1 MKKIKNILKIVI
13 ITTIVLLALQIN
25 VNAVITSTD
34 KVVETGE
41 NVTITIK
48 SGKALGA
55 YTINLTDAGGLTLI
69 SSSGDQVSADYKTIS
84 GSSTTGITNLGTY
97 TFKTPS
103 VSKDTKYNVKF
114 IIKGMETPELESL
127 PDESNTATITVKAKQ
142 TTPDPTPTPTPEPEP
157 TPTPEPEKP
166 TEPTFTDTN
175 KTMYSTGNI
184 NLRTSWST
192 SSSATS
198 IEKGTELTVTGTSK
212 EKVNGY
218 VWYRVSYNGQTKDV
232 ASNLLTSTK
241 PEEETKSDNANLK
254 SLVVENFDII
264 PNFSSDVTEYTLDV
278 TGEVN
283 ELTIKAEPEDSKAT
297 VTIKGEKELKDGEN
311 TIIISVDAEDGTTKL
326 YEIKVTKKE
335 GTTFGLT
342 SLKIKDAN
350 IEFKPDVYNYSIN
363 VKSDVDILEIQ
374 AVASEEGAI
383 VEITGNEELKEGENI
398 ITIIVSSKDEEEKA
412 TYQIKATKEAVK
424 EEKTPRNVQ
433 SNSKIYIYAGIG
445 AVALIALIIV
455 IVYTVKHRNEDDS
468 EKFEGFPDE
477 LPEKD
482 DNQEIDDTE
491 KVKNVDL
498 EEKKNNKEER
508 EEIDRKNYFLDAQSE
523 DDYEEPR
530 KRRGKHF

>member
-1 MKKIKNILKIVI
+1 MLKKVKYIISLVI
-13 ITTIVLLALQIN
+13 IITIILLASKVYAASANLSVSASSVTVGDTITITISG
-25 VNAVITSTD
+25 NAASWNLELSGATTGNMADVTS
-34 KVVETGE
+34 TGE
-41 NVTITIK
+41 NENITM
-48 SGKALGA
+48 
-55 YTINLTDAGGLTLI
+55 
-69 SSSGDQVSADYKTIS
+69 
-84 GSSTTGITNLGTY
+84 GTY
-97 TFKTPS
+97 TYKTTQEGDVTFKLKGV
-103 VSKDTKYNVKF
+103 VSNSDYTKKNIDVTK
-114 IIKGMETPELESL
+114 
-127 PDESNTATITVKAKQ
+127 TITVKAKQ
-142 TTPDPTPTPTPEPEP
+142 TTPDPTPTPEPEP

-184 NLRTSWST
+184 NLRASWST

-198 IEKGTELTVTGTSK
+198 IEKGTELNVTGTST
-212 EKVNGY
+212 EKINGY
-218 VWYRVSYNGQTKDV
+218 VWYRVSYNGQTKYV
-232 ASNLLTSTK
+232 ASSLLTSTK

-278 TGEVN
+278 TSEVN

-297 VTIKGEKELKDGEN
+297 VTIKGEKELKEGEN
-311 TIIISVDAEDGTTKL
+311 TVIISVDAEDGTTKL
-326 YEIKVTKKE
+326 YEIKVTKKDK
-335 GTTFGLT
+335 TVFGLT

-363 VKSDVDILEIQ
+363 IKSDVDILEIQ
-374 AVASEEGAI
+374 AVASEEDAT

-398 ITIIVSSKDEEEKA
+398 ITIIVSSKDGEKKA
-412 TYQIKATKEAVK
+412 TYQIKATKETVE

-508 EEIDRKNYFLDAQSE
+508 EEIDRKNYFLDTQSE
-523 DDYEEPR
+523 DDYEKPR

>member
-1 MKKIKNILKIVI
+1 MLKKVKYIISLVI
-13 ITTIVLLALQIN
+13 IITIILLASKVYAASANLSVSASSVTVGDTITITISG
-25 VNAVITSTD
+25 NAASWNLELSGATTGNMADVTS
-34 KVVETGE
+34 TGE
-41 NVTITIK
+41 NENITM
-48 SGKALGA
+48 
-55 YTINLTDAGGLTLI
+55 
-69 SSSGDQVSADYKTIS
+69 
-84 GSSTTGITNLGTY
+84 GTY
-97 TFKTPS
+97 TYKTTQEGDVTFKLKGV
-103 VSKDTKYNVKF
+103 VSDSDYTKKNIDVTK
-114 IIKGMETPELESL
+114 
-127 PDESNTATITVKAKQ
+127 TITVKAKQ
-142 TTPDPTPTPTPEPEP
+142 TTSDPTPTPEPEP

-184 NLRTSWST
+184 NLRASWST

-198 IEKGTELTVTGTSK
+198 IEKGTELNVTGTST
-212 EKVNGY
+212 EKINGY
-218 VWYRVSYNGQTKDV
+218 VWYRVSYNGQTKYV
-232 ASNLLTSTK
+232 ASSLLTSTK
-241 PEEETKSDNANLK
+241 PAEETKSNNANLK

-278 TGEVN
+278 TSEVN

-335 GTTFGLT
+335 ETAFGLI

-374 AVASEEGAI
+374 AVASEEDAI
-383 VEITGNEELKEGENI
+383 VEVTGNEELKEGENI
-398 ITIIVSSKDEEEKA
+398 ITIIVSSKDGKKKA

-482 DNQEIDDTE
+482 DNQEIDDIE
-491 KVKNVDL
+491 KVKNVDSK
-498 EEKKNNKEER
+498 EKENNEEER
-508 EEIDRKNYFLDAQSE
+508 EEIDRKNYFLDTQSE
-523 DDYEEPR
+523 DDYEKPR

>member
-127 PDESNTATITVKAKQ
+127 PDESNTATVTVKAKQ
-142 TTPDPTPTPTPEPEP
+142 TTPTPTPEPEPEP

-166 TEPTFTDTN
+166 TEPSFTDTN

-184 NLRTSWST
+184 NLRSSWST

-198 IEKGTELTVTGTSK
+198 IEKGTELNITGTST
-212 EKVNGY
+212 EKINGY
-218 VWYRVSYNGQTKDV
+218 VWYRVSYNGQTKYV
-232 ASNLLTSTK
+232 ASSLLTSTK
-241 PEEETKSDNANLK
+241 PEEETKSNNANLK

-278 TGEVN
+278 TSEVT
-283 ELTIKAEPEDSKAT
+283 ELSIKAEPEDSKAT
-297 VTIKGEKELKDGEN
+297 VTIKGEKELKEGEN
-311 TIIISVDAEDGTTKL
+311 TVIISVDAEDGTTKL

-335 GTTFGLT
+335 ETVFGLT

-350 IEFKPDVYNYSIN
+350 IEFKPDVYSYSIN
-363 VKSDVDILEIQ
+363 IKSDVDILEIQ
-374 AVASEEGAI
+374 AVASEEDAT
-383 VEITGNEELKEGENI
+383 VEITGNEGLKEGENI
-398 ITIIVSSKDEEEKA
+398 ITIIVSSKDGEKKA

-424 EEKTPRNVQ
+424 EEKTPRNIQ
-433 SNSKIYIYAGIG
+433 TNSKIYIYAGIG
-445 AVALIALIIV
+445 AAALIALIIV
-455 IVYTVKHRNEDDS
+455 IVYTVKHRKEEEDDS

-482 DNQEIDDTE
+482 DNQEMNNDS
-491 KVKNVDL
+491 K
-498 EEKKNNKEER
+498 EEKESNKIEQ
-508 EEIDRKNYFLDAQSE
+508 EEIDKKNYFLDTRSE
-523 DDYEEPR
+523 DDYEKPR
-530 KRRGKHF
+530 KRKGKHF

>member
-127 PDESNTATITVKAKQ
+127 PDESNMATVTVKAKQ
-142 TTPDPTPTPTPEPEP
+142 TTPDPTPTPEPEP

-198 IEKGTELTVTGTSK
+198 IEKGTELNVTGTST
-212 EKVNGY
+212 EKINGY
-218 VWYRVSYNGQTKDV
+218 VWC
-232 ASNLLTSTK
+232 
-241 PEEETKSDNANLK
+241 
-254 SLVVENFDII
+254 
-264 PNFSSDVTEYTLDV
+264 
-278 TGEVN
+278 
-283 ELTIKAEPEDSKAT
+283 
-297 VTIKGEKELKDGEN
+297 
-311 TIIISVDAEDGTTKL
+311 
-326 YEIKVTKKE
+326 
-335 GTTFGLT
+335 
-342 SLKIKDAN
+342 
-350 IEFKPDVYNYSIN
+350 
-363 VKSDVDILEIQ
+363 
-374 AVASEEGAI
+374 
-383 VEITGNEELKEGENI
+383 
-398 ITIIVSSKDEEEKA
+398 
-412 TYQIKATKEAVK
+412 
-424 EEKTPRNVQ
+424 
-433 SNSKIYIYAGIG
+433 
-445 AVALIALIIV
+445 
-455 IVYTVKHRNEDDS
+455 
-468 EKFEGFPDE
+468 
-477 LPEKD
+477 
-482 DNQEIDDTE
+482 
-491 KVKNVDL
+491 
-498 EEKKNNKEER
+498 
-508 EEIDRKNYFLDAQSE
+508 
-523 DDYEEPR
+523 
-530 KRRGKHF
+530 

>member
-1 MKKIKNILKIVI
+1 MLKKVKYIISLVI
-13 ITTIVLLALQIN
+13 IITIILLASKVYAASANLSVSASSVTVGDTITITISG
-25 VNAVITSTD
+25 NAASWNLELSGATTGNMADVTS
-34 KVVETGE
+34 TGE
-41 NVTITIK
+41 NENITM
-48 SGKALGA
+48 
-55 YTINLTDAGGLTLI
+55 
-69 SSSGDQVSADYKTIS
+69 
-84 GSSTTGITNLGTY
+84 GTY
-97 TFKTPS
+97 TYKTTQEGDVTFKLKGV
-103 VSKDTKYNVKF
+103 VSDSDYTKKNIDVTK
-114 IIKGMETPELESL
+114 
-127 PDESNTATITVKAKQ
+127 TITVKAKQ
-142 TTPDPTPTPTPEPEP
+142 TTPDPTPTPEPEP

-184 NLRTSWST
+184 NLRASWST

-218 VWYRVSYNGQTKDV
+218 VWYRVSYNGQTKYV
-232 ASNLLTSTK
+232 ASSLLTSTK
-241 PEEETKSDNANLK
+241 PEEEKKSDNANLK
-254 SLVVENFDII
+254 SLVVENYDII
-264 PNFSSDVTEYTLDV
+264 PNFGSDVTEYTLDV
-278 TGEVN
+278 TNEVT
-283 ELTIKAEPEDSKAT
+283 ELSIKAEPEDSKAT
-297 VTIKGEKELKDGEN
+297 VTIKGEKELKEGEN
-311 TIIISVDAEDGTTKL
+311 TVIISVDAEDGTTKL

-335 GTTFGLT
+335 ETVFGLT

-350 IEFKPDVYNYSIN
+350 IEFKPDVYNYSVNI
-363 VKSDVDILEIQ
+363 KSDVDILEIQ
-374 AVASEEGAI
+374 AIASEEDAT

-398 ITIIVSSKDEEEKA
+398 ITIIVSSKDGEKKA
-412 TYQIKATKEAVK
+412 TYQIKVTKEAVE

-508 EEIDRKNYFLDAQSE
+508 EEIDRKNYFLDTQSE
-523 DDYEEPR
+523 DDYEKPR

>member
-1 MKKIKNILKIVI
+1 MLKKVKYIISLVI
-13 ITTIVLLALQIN
+13 IITIILLASKVYAASANLSVSASSVTVGDTITITISG
-25 VNAVITSTD
+25 NAASWNLELSGATTGNMADVTS
-34 KVVETGE
+34 TGE
-41 NVTITIK
+41 NENITM
-48 SGKALGA
+48 
-55 YTINLTDAGGLTLI
+55 
-69 SSSGDQVSADYKTIS
+69 
-84 GSSTTGITNLGTY
+84 GTY
-97 TFKTPS
+97 TYKTTQEGDVTFKLKGV
-103 VSKDTKYNVKF
+103 VSDSDYTKKNIDVTK
-114 IIKGMETPELESL
+114 
-127 PDESNTATITVKAKQ
+127 TITVKAKQ
-142 TTPDPTPTPTPEPEP
+142 TTPDPTPTPEPKP

-184 NLRTSWST
+184 NLRASWST

-218 VWYRVSYNGQTKDV
+218 VWYRVSYNGQTKYV
-232 ASNLLTSTK
+232 ASSLLTSTK

-278 TGEVN
+278 TSEVN

-297 VTIKGEKELKDGEN
+297 VTIKGEKELKEGEN
-311 TIIISVDAEDGTTKL
+311 TVIISVDAEDGTTKL

-335 GTTFGLT
+335 ETVFGLT
-342 SLKIKDAN
+342 SLKIKDAK

-374 AVASEEGAI
+374 AVASDEDAI

-398 ITIIVSSKDEEEKA
+398 ITIIVSSKDGEKKA

-445 AVALIALIIV
+445 AAALIALIIV

-498 EEKKNNKEER
+498 EEKKNNKEEK
-508 EEIDRKNYFLDAQSE
+508 EEIDRKNYFLDTQSE
-523 DDYEEPR
+523 DDYEKPR

>member
-1 MKKIKNILKIVI
+1 MLKKVKYIISLVI
-13 ITTIVLLALQIN
+13 IITIILLASKVYAASANLSVSASSVTVGDTITITISG
-25 VNAVITSTD
+25 NAASWNLELSGATTGNMADVTS
-34 KVVETGE
+34 TGE
-41 NVTITIK
+41 NENITM
-48 SGKALGA
+48 
-55 YTINLTDAGGLTLI
+55 
-69 SSSGDQVSADYKTIS
+69 
-84 GSSTTGITNLGTY
+84 GTY
-97 TFKTPS
+97 TYKTTQEGDVTFKLKGV
-103 VSKDTKYNVKF
+103 VSDSDYTKKNIDVTK
-114 IIKGMETPELESL
+114 
-127 PDESNTATITVKAKQ
+127 TITVKAKQ
-142 TTPDPTPTPTPEPEP
+142 TTPDPTPTPEPEP

-184 NLRTSWST
+184 NLRASWST

-218 VWYRVSYNGQTKDV
+218 VWYRVSYNGQTKYV
-232 ASNLLTSTK
+232 ASSLLTSTK
-241 PEEETKSDNANLK
+241 PEEEKKSDNANLK

-278 TGEVN
+278 TSEVT
-283 ELTIKAEPEDSKAT
+283 ELSIKAEPEDSKAT
-297 VTIKGEKELKDGEN
+297 VTIKGEKELKEGEN
-311 TIIISVDAEDGTTKL
+311 TVIISVDAEDGTTKL

-335 GTTFGLT
+335 ETVFGLT

-374 AVASEEGAI
+374 AVASEEGAT

-398 ITIIVSSKDEEEKA
+398 ITIIVSSKDGEKKA
-412 TYQIKATKEAVK
+412 TYQIKATKEAVE

-482 DNQEIDDTE
+482 DNQEIGNIE

-508 EEIDRKNYFLDAQSE
+508 EEIDRKNYFLDTQSE
-523 DDYEEPR
+523 DDYEKPR

>member
-127 PDESNTATITVKAKQ
+127 PDESNTATVTVKAKQ
-142 TTPDPTPTPTPEPEP
+142 TTPTPTPEPEPEP

-184 NLRTSWST
+184 NLRASWST

-198 IEKGTELTVTGTSK
+198 IEKGTELNVTGTST
-212 EKVNGY
+212 EKINGY
-218 VWYRVSYNGQTKDV
+218 VWYRVSYNGQTKYV
-232 ASNLLTSTK
+232 ASSLLTSTK
-241 PEEETKSDNANLK
+241 PAEETKSNNANLK

-278 TGEVN
+278 TSEVT
-283 ELTIKAEPEDSKAT
+283 ELSIKAEPEDSKAT
-297 VTIKGEKELKDGEN
+297 VTIKGEKELKEGEN
-311 TIIISVDAEDGTTKL
+311 TVIISVDAEDGTTKL

-335 GTTFGLT
+335 ETVFGLT

-350 IEFKPDVYNYSIN
+350 IEFKPDVYSYSIN
-363 VKSDVDILEIQ
+363 IKSDVDILEIQ
-374 AVASEEGAI
+374 AVASEEDAT
-383 VEITGNEELKEGENI
+383 VEITGNEGLKEGENI
-398 ITIIVSSKDEEEKA
+398 ITIIVSSKDGEKKA

-424 EEKTPRNVQ
+424 EEKTPRNIQ
-433 SNSKIYIYAGIG
+433 TNSKIYIYAGIG
-445 AVALIALIIV
+445 AATLIALIIV
-455 IVYTVKHRNEDDS
+455 IVYTVKHRKEEEDDS

-482 DNQEIDDTE
+482 DNQEMNNDS
-491 KVKNVDL
+491 K
-498 EEKKNNKEER
+498 EEKESNKIEQ
-508 EEIDRKNYFLDAQSE
+508 EEIDKKNYFLDTRSE
-523 DDYEEPR
+523 DDYEKPR
-530 KRRGKHF
+530 KRKGKHF

>member
-1 MKKIKNILKIVI
+1 MLKKVKYIISLVI
-13 ITTIVLLALQIN
+13 IITIILLASKVYAASANLSVSASSVTVGDTITITISG
-25 VNAVITSTD
+25 NAASWNLELSGATTGNMADVTS
-34 KVVETGE
+34 TGE
-41 NVTITIK
+41 NENITM
-48 SGKALGA
+48 
-55 YTINLTDAGGLTLI
+55 
-69 SSSGDQVSADYKTIS
+69 
-84 GSSTTGITNLGTY
+84 GTY
-97 TFKTPS
+97 TYKTTQEGDVTFKLKGV
-103 VSKDTKYNVKF
+103 VSDSDYTKKNIDVTK
-114 IIKGMETPELESL
+114 
-127 PDESNTATITVKAKQ
+127 TITVKAKQ
-142 TTPDPTPTPTPEPEP
+142 TTPDPTPTPEPEP

-184 NLRTSWST
+184 NLRASWST

-198 IEKGTELTVTGTSK
+198 IEKGTELNVTGTST
-212 EKVNGY
+212 EKINGY
-218 VWYRVSYNGQTKDV
+218 VWYRVSYNGQTKYV
-232 ASNLLTSTK
+232 ASSLLTSTK
-241 PEEETKSDNANLK
+241 PEEEKKSDNANLK
-254 SLVVENFDII
+254 SLVVENYDII

-278 TGEVN
+278 TSEVT
-283 ELTIKAEPEDSKAT
+283 ELSIKAEPEDSKAT

-311 TIIISVDAEDGTTKL
+311 TIIISIDAEDGTTKL

-342 SLKIKDAN
+342 SLKIKDAK

-374 AVASEEGAI
+374 AVASEEDAI

-398 ITIIVSSKDEEEKA
+398 ITIIVSSKDGEKKA

-498 EEKKNNKEER
+498 EEKKNNKEEK
-508 EEIDRKNYFLDAQSE
+508 EEIDRKNYFLDTQSE
-523 DDYEEPR
+523 DDYEKPR

>member
-1 MKKIKNILKIVI
+1 MLKKVKYIISLVI
-13 ITTIVLLALQIN
+13 IITIILLASKVYAASANLSVSASSVTVGDTITITISG
-25 VNAVITSTD
+25 NAASWNLELSGATTGNMADVTS
-34 KVVETGE
+34 TGE
-41 NVTITIK
+41 NENITM
-48 SGKALGA
+48 
-55 YTINLTDAGGLTLI
+55 
-69 SSSGDQVSADYKTIS
+69 
-84 GSSTTGITNLGTY
+84 GTY
-97 TFKTPS
+97 TYKTTQEGDVTFKLKGV
-103 VSKDTKYNVKF
+103 VSDSDYTKKNIDVTK
-114 IIKGMETPELESL
+114 
-127 PDESNTATITVKAKQ
+127 TITVKAKQ
-142 TTPDPTPTPTPEPEP
+142 TTPDPTPTPEPEP

-184 NLRTSWST
+184 NLRASWST

-218 VWYRVSYNGQTKDV
+218 VWYRVSYNGQTKYV
-232 ASNLLTSTK
+232 ASSLLTSTK
-241 PEEETKSDNANLK
+241 PEEEKKSDNANLK

-278 TGEVN
+278 TSEVT
-283 ELTIKAEPEDSKAT
+283 ELSIKAEPEDSKAT
-297 VTIKGEKELKDGEN
+297 VTIKGEKELKEGEN
-311 TIIISVDAEDGTTKL
+311 TVIISVDAEDGTTKL

-335 GTTFGLT
+335 ETVFGLT

-374 AVASEEGAI
+374 AVASEEGAT

-398 ITIIVSSKDEEEKA
+398 ITIIVSSKDGEKKA
-412 TYQIKATKEAVK
+412 TYQIKATKEAVE

-482 DNQEIDDTE
+482 DNQEIDDIE
-491 KVKNVDL
+491 KVKNVDSK
-498 EEKKNNKEER
+498 EKENNKEER
-508 EEIDRKNYFLDAQSE
+508 EEIDRKNYFLDTQSE
-523 DDYEEPR
+523 DDYEKTR

>member
-1 MKKIKNILKIVI
+1 MKKNKNISI
-13 ITTIVLLALQIN
+13 ILIIALLLMTVLIEKNYAAGSFS
-25 VNAVITSTD
+25 VSTSSST
-34 KVVETGE
+34 VTVGET
-41 NVTITIK
+41 VTITIT
-48 SGKALGA
+48 GNDA
-55 YTINLTDAGGLTLI
+55 YGTVKI
-69 SSSGDQVSADYKTIS
+69 SASSGTLSATKVFLEGDSKTVTLTTNKEEIVKITVSPAEEGLGDSDENPIT
-84 GSSTTGITNLGTY
+84 GSKS
-97 TFKTPS
+97 
-103 VSKDTKYNVKF
+103 
-114 IIKGMETPELESL
+114 
-127 PDESNTATITVKAKQ
+127 ATVTVKAKQ
-142 TTPDPTPTPTPEPEP
+142 TTPDPTPTPEPEP

-184 NLRTSWST
+184 NLRASWST

-198 IEKGTELTVTGTSK
+198 IEKGTELNVTGTST
-212 EKVNGY
+212 EKINGY
-218 VWYRVSYNGQTKDV
+218 VWYRVSYNGQTKYV
-232 ASNLLTSTK
+232 ASSLLTSTK
-241 PEEETKSDNANLK
+241 PAEETKSNNANLK

-278 TGEVN
+278 TSEVN

-335 GTTFGLT
+335 ETAFGLI

-374 AVASEEGAI
+374 AVASEEGAT

-398 ITIIVSSKDEEEKA
+398 ITIIVSSKDGEKKA
-412 TYQIKATKEAVK
+412 TYQIKATKEAAE

-482 DNQEIDDTE
+482 DNQEIDDIE
-491 KVKNVDL
+491 KVKNVDSK
-498 EEKKNNKEER
+498 EKENNEEER
-508 EEIDRKNYFLDAQSE
+508 EEIDRKNYFLDTQSE
-523 DDYEEPR
+523 DDYEKPR

>member
-127 PDESNTATITVKAKQ
+127 PDESNTATVTVKAKQ
-142 TTPDPTPTPTPEPEP
+142 TTPTPTPEPEPEP

-166 TEPTFTDTN
+166 TEPSFTDTN

-184 NLRTSWST
+184 NLRSSWST

-198 IEKGTELTVTGTSK
+198 IEKI
-212 EKVNGY
+212 NGY
-218 VWYRVSYNGQTKDV
+218 VWYRVSYNGQTKYV
-232 ASNLLTSTK
+232 ASSLLTSTK
-241 PEEETKSDNANLK
+241 PEEETKSNNANLK

-278 TGEVN
+278 TSEVT
-283 ELTIKAEPEDSKAT
+283 ELSIKAEPEDSKAT
-297 VTIKGEKELKDGEN
+297 VTIKGEKELKEGEN
-311 TIIISVDAEDGTTKL
+311 TVIISVDAEDGTTKL

-335 GTTFGLT
+335 ETVFGLT

-350 IEFKPDVYNYSIN
+350 IEFKPDVYSYSIN
-363 VKSDVDILEIQ
+363 IKSDVDILEIQ
-374 AVASEEGAI
+374 AVASEEDAT
-383 VEITGNEELKEGENI
+383 VEITGNEGLKEGENI
-398 ITIIVSSKDEEEKA
+398 ITIIVSSKDGEKKA

-424 EEKTPRNVQ
+424 EEKTPRNIQ
-433 SNSKIYIYAGIG
+433 TNSKIYIYAGIG
-445 AVALIALIIV
+445 AAALIALIIV
-455 IVYTVKHRNEDDS
+455 IVYTVKHRKEEEDDS

-482 DNQEIDDTE
+482 DNQEMNNDS
-491 KVKNVDL
+491 K
-498 EEKKNNKEER
+498 EEKESNKIEQ
-508 EEIDRKNYFLDAQSE
+508 EEIDKKNYFLDTRSE
-523 DDYEEPR
+523 DDYEKPR
-530 KRRGKHF
+530 KRKGKHF

>member
-1 MKKIKNILKIVI
+1 MLKKVKYIISLVI
-13 ITTIVLLALQIN
+13 IITIILLASKVYAASANLSVSASSVTVGDTITITISG
-25 VNAVITSTD
+25 NAASWNLELSGATTGNMADVTS
-34 KVVETGE
+34 TGE
-41 NVTITIK
+41 NENITM
-48 SGKALGA
+48 
-55 YTINLTDAGGLTLI
+55 
-69 SSSGDQVSADYKTIS
+69 
-84 GSSTTGITNLGTY
+84 GTY
-97 TFKTPS
+97 TYKTTQEGDVTFKLKGV
-103 VSKDTKYNVKF
+103 VSDSDYTKKNIDVTK
-114 IIKGMETPELESL
+114 
-127 PDESNTATITVKAKQ
+127 TITVKAKQ
-142 TTPDPTPTPTPEPEP
+142 TTPDPTPTPEPEP

-184 NLRTSWST
+184 NLRASWST

-198 IEKGTELTVTGTSK
+198 IEKGTELNVTGTST
-212 EKVNGY
+212 EKINGY
-218 VWYRVSYNGQTKDV
+218 VWYKVSYNGQTKYV
-232 ASNLLTSTK
+232 ASSLLTSTK
-241 PEEETKSDNANLK
+241 PEEEKKSDNANLK
-254 SLVVENFDII
+254 SLVVENYDII

-278 TGEVN
+278 TSEVT
-283 ELTIKAEPEDSKAT
+283 ELSIKAEPEDSKAT
-297 VTIKGEKELKDGEN
+297 VTIKGEKELKEGEN
-311 TIIISVDAEDGTTKL
+311 TVIISVDAEDGTTKL

-335 GTTFGLT
+335 ETVFGLT

-350 IEFKPDVYNYSIN
+350 IEFKPDVYNYSVNI
-363 VKSDVDILEIQ
+363 KSDVDILEIQ
-374 AVASEEGAI
+374 AIASEEDAI

-398 ITIIVSSKDEEEKA
+398 ITIIVSSKDGEKKA
-412 TYQIKATKEAVK
+412 TYQIKVTKEAVK

-508 EEIDRKNYFLDAQSE
+508 EEIDRKNYFLDTQSE
-523 DDYEEPR
+523 DDYEKPR

>member
-1 MKKIKNILKIVI
+1 MKKNKITSIILI
-13 ITTIVLLALQIN
+13 ITLLLMTVLIEKNYAAGSFS
-25 VNAVITSTD
+25 VSTSSST
-34 KVVETGE
+34 VTVGE
-41 NVTITIK
+41 IVTITIT
-48 SGKALGA
+48 GNDA
-55 YTINLTDAGGLTLI
+55 YGTVKI
-69 SSSGDQVSADYKTIS
+69 SASSGTLSATKVFLEGDSKTVTLTTNTEGTVKITVSPAEEGLGDSDENPIT
-84 GSSTTGITNLGTY
+84 GSKS
-97 TFKTPS
+97 
-103 VSKDTKYNVKF
+103 
-114 IIKGMETPELESL
+114 
-127 PDESNTATITVKAKQ
+127 ATVTVKAKQ
-142 TTPDPTPTPTPEPEP
+142 TTPDPTPTPEPEP
-157 TPTPEPEKP
+157 TPIPEPEKP

-218 VWYRVSYNGQTKDV
+218 VWYRVSYNGQTKYV
-232 ASNLLTSTK
+232 ASSLLTSTK

-278 TGEVN
+278 TSEVN

-326 YEIKVTKKE
+326 YEIKVTKKDK
-335 GTTFGLT
+335 TVFGLT

-363 VKSDVDILEIQ
+363 IKSDVDILEIQ
-374 AVASEEGAI
+374 AVASEEDAT

-398 ITIIVSSKDEEEKA
+398 ITIIVSSKDGEKKA

-508 EEIDRKNYFLDAQSE
+508 EEIDRKNYFLDTQSE
-523 DDYEEPR
+523 DDYEKPR

>member
-1 MKKIKNILKIVI
+1 MKKNKITSIILI
-13 ITTIVLLALQIN
+13 ITLLLMTVLIEKNYAAGSFS
-25 VNAVITSTD
+25 VSTSSST
-34 KVVETGE
+34 VTVGE
-41 NVTITIK
+41 IVTITIT
-48 SGKALGA
+48 GNDA
-55 YTINLTDAGGLTLI
+55 YGTVKI
-69 SSSGDQVSADYKTIS
+69 SASSGTLSATKVFLEGDSKTVTLTTNTEGTVKITVSPAEEGLGDSDENPIT
-84 GSSTTGITNLGTY
+84 GSKS
-97 TFKTPS
+97 
-103 VSKDTKYNVKF
+103 
-114 IIKGMETPELESL
+114 
-127 PDESNTATITVKAKQ
+127 ATVTVKAKQ
-142 TTPDPTPTPTPEPEP
+142 TTPDPTPTPEPEP

-198 IEKGTELTVTGTSK
+198 IEKGTELNVTGTST
-212 EKVNGY
+212 EKINGY
-218 VWYRVSYNGQTKDV
+218 VWYRVSYNGQTKYV
-232 ASNLLTSTK
+232 ASSLLTSTK

-278 TGEVN
+278 TSEVN

-297 VTIKGEKELKDGEN
+297 VTIKGEKELKEGEN
-311 TIIISVDAEDGTTKL
+311 TVIISVDAEDGTTKL

-335 GTTFGLT
+335 ETVFGLT

-363 VKSDVDILEIQ
+363 IKSDVDILEIQ
-374 AVASEEGAI
+374 AVASEEGAT

-398 ITIIVSSKDEEEKA
+398 ITIIVSSKDGEKKA

-424 EEKTPRNVQ
+424 EEKNQNAQ

-445 AVALIALIIV
+445 AVVLIALIIV
-455 IVYTVKHRNEDDS
+455 IVYTVKHRKEDDEDS

-508 EEIDRKNYFLDAQSE
+508 EEIDRRNYFLDTQSE
-523 DDYEEPR
+523 DDYEKPR

>member
-1 MKKIKNILKIVI
+1 MLKKVKYIISLVI
-13 ITTIVLLALQIN
+13 IITIILLASKVYAASANLSVSASSVTVGDTITITISG
-25 VNAVITSTD
+25 NAASWNLELSGATTGNMADVTS
-34 KVVETGE
+34 TGE
-41 NVTITIK
+41 NENITM
-48 SGKALGA
+48 
-55 YTINLTDAGGLTLI
+55 
-69 SSSGDQVSADYKTIS
+69 
-84 GSSTTGITNLGTY
+84 GTY
-97 TFKTPS
+97 TYKTTQEGDVTFKLKGV
-103 VSKDTKYNVKF
+103 VSDSDYTKKNIDVTK
-114 IIKGMETPELESL
+114 
-127 PDESNTATITVKAKQ
+127 TITVKAKQ
-142 TTPDPTPTPTPEPEP
+142 TTPDPTPTPEPEP

-184 NLRTSWST
+184 NLRASWST

-218 VWYRVSYNGQTKDV
+218 VWYRVSYNGQTKYV
-232 ASNLLTSTK
+232 ASSLLTSTK

-278 TGEVN
+278 TSEVN

-297 VTIKGEKELKDGEN
+297 VTIKGEKELKEGEN
-311 TIIISVDAEDGTTKL
+311 TVIISVDAEDGTTKL

-335 GTTFGLT
+335 ETVFGLT

-350 IEFKPDVYNYSIN
+350 IEFKPDVYNYSVNI
-363 VKSDVDILEIQ
+363 KSDVDILEIQ
-374 AVASEEGAI
+374 AIASEEDAT

-398 ITIIVSSKDEEEKA
+398 ITIIVSSKDGEKKA
-412 TYQIKATKEAVK
+412 TYQIKATKEAVE

-508 EEIDRKNYFLDAQSE
+508 EEIDRRNYFLDTQSE
-523 DDYEEPR
+523 DDYEKPR

>member
-127 PDESNTATITVKAKQ
+127 PDESNTATVTVKAKQ
-142 TTPDPTPTPTPEPEP
+142 TTPTPTPEPEPEP

-184 NLRTSWST
+184 NLRASWST

-198 IEKGTELTVTGTSK
+198 IEKGTELNITGTST
-212 EKVNGY
+212 EKINGY
-218 VWYRVSYNGQTKDV
+218 VWYRVSYNGQTKYV
-232 ASNLLTSTK
+232 ASSLLTSTK
-241 PEEETKSDNANLK
+241 PEEETKSNNANLK

-278 TGEVN
+278 TSEVN
-283 ELTIKAEPEDSKAT
+283 ELSIKAEPEDSKAI
-297 VTIKGEKELKDGEN
+297 VTIKGEKELKEGEN
-311 TIIISVDAEDGTTKL
+311 TVIISVDAEDGTTKL

-335 GTTFGLT
+335 ETVFGLT

-350 IEFKPDVYNYSIN
+350 IEFKPDVYSYSIN
-363 VKSDVDILEIQ
+363 IKSDVDILEIQ
-374 AVASEEGAI
+374 AVASEEDAT
-383 VEITGNEELKEGENI
+383 VEITGNEGLKEGENI
-398 ITIIVSSKDEEEKA
+398 ITIIVSSKDGEKKA

-424 EEKTPRNVQ
+424 EEKTPRNIQ
-433 SNSKIYIYAGIG
+433 TNSKIYIYAGIG
-445 AVALIALIIV
+445 AAALIALIIV
-455 IVYTVKHRNEDDS
+455 IVYTVKHRKEEEDDS

-482 DNQEIDDTE
+482 DNQEMNNDS
-491 KVKNVDL
+491 K
-498 EEKKNNKEER
+498 EEKESNKIEQ
-508 EEIDRKNYFLDAQSE
+508 EEIDKKNYFLDTRSE
-523 DDYEEPR
+523 DDYEKPR
-530 KRRGKHF
+530 KRKGKHF

>member
-1 MKKIKNILKIVI
+1 MLKKVKYIISLVI
-13 ITTIVLLALQIN
+13 IITIILLASKVYAASANLSVSASSVTVGDTITITISG
-25 VNAVITSTD
+25 NAASWNLELSGATTGNMADVTS
-34 KVVETGE
+34 TGE
-41 NVTITIK
+41 NENITM
-48 SGKALGA
+48 
-55 YTINLTDAGGLTLI
+55 
-69 SSSGDQVSADYKTIS
+69 
-84 GSSTTGITNLGTY
+84 GTY
-97 TFKTPS
+97 TYKTTQEGDVTFKLKGI
-103 VSKDTKYNVKF
+103 VSDSDYTKKNIDVTK
-114 IIKGMETPELESL
+114 
-127 PDESNTATITVKAKQ
+127 TITVKAKQ
-142 TTPDPTPTPTPEPEP
+142 TTPDPTPTPEPEP

-184 NLRTSWST
+184 NLRASWST

-218 VWYRVSYNGQTKDV
+218 VWYRVSYNGQTKYV
-232 ASNLLTSTK
+232 ASSLLTSTK

-278 TGEVN
+278 TNEVT
-283 ELTIKAEPEDSKAT
+283 ELSIKAEPEDSKAT
-297 VTIKGEKELKDGEN
+297 VTIKGEKELKEGEN
-311 TIIISVDAEDGTTKL
+311 TVIISVNAEDGTTKL

-335 GTTFGLT
+335 ETVFGLT

-350 IEFKPDVYNYSIN
+350 IEFKSDVYNYSIN
-363 VKSDVDILEIQ
+363 IKSDVDILEIQ
-374 AVASEEGAI
+374 AVASEEDAT

-398 ITIIVSSKDEEEKA
+398 ITIIVSSKDGEKKA
-412 TYQIKATKEAVK
+412 TYQIKATKEAAK
-424 EEKTPRNVQ
+424 EEKTPRNVP

-445 AVALIALIIV
+445 TVALIALIIV
-455 IVYTVKHRNEDDS
+455 IVYTVKHRNEDEDDS

-482 DNQEIDDTE
+482 DNQEIDDIK
-491 KVKNVDL
+491 KVKNVDSK
-498 EEKKNNKEER
+498 EKENNEEER
-508 EEIDRKNYFLDAQSE
+508 EEIDRKNYFLDTQSE
-523 DDYEEPR
+523 DDYEKPR

>member
-1 MKKIKNILKIVI
+1 MLKKVKYIISLVI
-13 ITTIVLLALQIN
+13 IITIILLASKVYAASANLSVSASSVTVGDTITITISG
-25 VNAVITSTD
+25 NAASWNLELSGATTGNMADVTS
-34 KVVETGE
+34 TGE
-41 NVTITIK
+41 NENITM
-48 SGKALGA
+48 
-55 YTINLTDAGGLTLI
+55 
-69 SSSGDQVSADYKTIS
+69 
-84 GSSTTGITNLGTY
+84 GTY
-97 TFKTPS
+97 TYKTTQEGDVTFKLKGV
-103 VSKDTKYNVKF
+103 VSNSDYTKKNIDVTK
-114 IIKGMETPELESL
+114 
-127 PDESNTATITVKAKQ
+127 TITVKAKQ
-142 TTPDPTPTPTPEPEP
+142 TTPDPTPTPEPEP

-198 IEKGTELTVTGTSK
+198 IEKGTELNVTGTST
-212 EKVNGY
+212 EKINGY
-218 VWYRVSYNGQTKDV
+218 VWYRVSYNGQTKYV
-232 ASNLLTSTK
+232 ASSLLTSTK

-278 TGEVN
+278 TSEVN

-297 VTIKGEKELKDGEN
+297 VTIKGEKELKEGEN
-311 TIIISVDAEDGTTKL
+311 TVIISVDAEDGTTKL

-335 GTTFGLT
+335 ETVFGLT

-363 VKSDVDILEIQ
+363 IKSDVDILEIQ
-374 AVASEEGAI
+374 AVASEEGAT

-398 ITIIVSSKDEEEKA
+398 ITIIVSSKDGEKKA

-482 DNQEIDDTE
+482 DNQEIDDIE
-491 KVKNVDL
+491 KVKNVDSK
-498 EEKKNNKEER
+498 EKENNKEER
-508 EEIDRKNYFLDAQSE
+508 EEIDRKNYFLDTQSE
-523 DDYEEPR
+523 DDYEKPR